1 MDPGMTDRIL
11 EEHAKQLLDSSLLNL
26 GHELTITVNSML
38 GFAQLL
44 NIGYNNLTGEQK
56 EYLAGITDGGKHLF
70 ELSSLIADVIKLQY
84 GALDVNLQPVELYP
98 FLTRLC
104 SENSGIAFQR
114 RIDLF
119 VDLGPE
125 TGTIRADEHRLARVI
140 KNLLH
145 NTIMFTEQDHKAG
158 LKSLMVDGKA
168 VIRIWN
174 DSAPLEGE
182 FLDQLLLPYAH
193 KNHRFSIK
201 RNSGSKGIGFYLVR
215 KILELHNGTIRIENS
230 NGRGNM
236 FELTI
241 PAV

>member
-1 MDPGMTDRIL
+1 MTERIM
-11 EEHAKQLLDSSLLNL
+11 EENAKQLIDSSLLNL

-44 NIGYNNLTGEQK
+44 NIGHNNLTGEQQ
-56 EYLAGITDGGKHLF
+56 EYLKGLTDGGKHLF

-84 GALDVNLQPVELYP
+84 GSLDIDLQPVELYP

-104 SENSGIAFQR
+104 SENSGIAFKR
-114 RIDLF
+114 KIDLL
-119 VDLGPE
+119 VDLGPGL
-125 TGTIRADEHRLARVI
+125 GTIQADESRMARVI

-158 LKSLMVDGKA
+158 LESEAADGKA

-174 DSAPLEGE
+174 DSAPFEGE
-182 FLDQLLLPYAH
+182 ILDQLLLPYAH

-201 RNSGSKGIGFYLVR
+201 RNSGSNGIGFYLVR
-215 KILELHNGTIRIENS
+215 KILELHNGALSIEKS
-230 NGRGNM
+230 NGRGNI
-236 FELTI
+236 FELTL